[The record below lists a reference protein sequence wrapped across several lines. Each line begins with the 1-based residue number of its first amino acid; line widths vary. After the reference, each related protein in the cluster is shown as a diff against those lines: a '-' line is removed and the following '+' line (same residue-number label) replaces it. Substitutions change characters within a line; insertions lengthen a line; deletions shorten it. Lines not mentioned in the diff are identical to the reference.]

1 MRPAS
6 APRSA
11 SSVLRA
17 LIICAAAALLAACST
32 LRVAYGTA
40 PQLTWWWLDGY
51 ADFTSEQAP
60 DVRRAI
66 DEWFEWQR
74 STQIAGHA
82 VLLGEIAAQAP
93 GPVTPQQVCR
103 WQARFLDRAAPSIDR
118 ALVQAAALMPRLGE
132 AQLRHMEQRFAK
144 TTAELREDFLQP
156 DVAERM
162 AAAVKRQ
169 TERFERLYGRL
180 DEPQRRVIAAA
191 VAASPFDAERWFAER
206 ERRQRETLSVLRRL
220 LSERADADQRVAA
233 LRSLVEHFERSPDP
247 AYRSYRE
254 RLATHQCATFAQLH
268 NATTPAQRQVARERL
283 QGWAADLRAIA
294 AAQP

>member
-1 MRPAS
+1 M
-6 APRSA
+6 
-11 SSVLRA
+11 
-17 LIICAAAALLAACST
+17 LLAACGT

-51 ADFTSEQAP
+51 ADFTGEQSG

-74 STQIAGHA
+74 ASQLAGHA
-82 VLLGEIAAQAP
+82 DLLVDIAGQAMA
-93 GPVTPQQVCR
+93 PVSPQQVCR
-103 WQARFLDRAAPSIDR
+103 WQSRLLDRAAPAIDR
-118 ALVQAAALMPRLGE
+118 ALVQAAAIVPRLSE

-144 TTAELREDFLQP
+144 ANAELREDFAQP
-156 DVAERM
+156 DPAARQ

-169 TERFERLYGRL
+169 TERFERIYGRL
-180 DEPQRRVIAAA
+180 DEPQRRVVAAA

-220 LSERADADQRVAA
+220 QAERADADQRVAA
-233 LRSLVEHFERSPDP
+233 LRALVEHFERSPDP

-254 RLATHQCATFAQLH
+254 RLASHQCATFAQLH
-268 NATTPAQRQVARERL
+268 NAATTAQRQTARDRL
-283 QGWAADLRAIA
+283 LGWAADLRAIA
-294 AAQP
+294 SAQP